1 MQLVTNIFEPMAM
14 KGNFL
19 KNILGVENVGDGGCY
34 FGDVT
39 APESADVVVV
49 SAPWSVT
56 ADCGRGA
63 TYTPDAVIDVSLGK
77 ELYDAMSGITVEGR
91 IATAEIDYN
100 IQELSEQLG
109 REAERIMR
117 IVGDGEGAV
126 GEYVARKVANVNE
139 GFAEMHKSIYKQ
151 VRHWAE
157 AGKRIALIGGDHS
170 VAFGAVKALAECNEG
185 MGVLFIDAH
194 ADFDSA
200 EPFNYSHRTIA
211 RDIVEGI
218 NSVAK
223 VVQVGV
229 RDVDRAEVEAIR
241 ASEKVDIFFAEELAA
256 RRFEGASWGEL
267 CRDVVEKLP
276 QRVYVSLDIDALKI
290 EFCSNTNMPTPGGM
304 TFDEV
309 VYLVNCVVESGREVV
324 GFDISEVV
332 TSLNERMDAIVAARL
347 LAKLSVAMLRN
358 R

>member
-1 MQLVTNIFEPMAM
+1 MLAFSGCKEVIEEPAPQSFEITVRQSEVSYNNAVINVRHNGPEEITWYGYLTEDVTENDYKLYNNMLKEFQKDTGK
-14 KGNFL
+14 KGL
-19 KNILGVENVGDGGCY
+19 KRETNRNILLENLKENWDYKYLVFAIDENGKLISGANIGSVK
-34 FGDVT
+34 FKT
-39 APESADVVVV
+39 AQNMKSFLLANSD
-49 SAPWSVT
+49 
-56 ADCGRGA
+56 RQ
-63 TYTPDAVIDVSLGK
+63 
-77 ELYDAMSGITVEGR
+77 YDAHWYKEG
-91 IATAEIDYN
+91 
-100 IQELSEQLG
+100 EL
-109 REAERIMR
+109 
-117 IVGDGEGAV
+117 
-126 GEYVARKVANVNE
+126 
-139 GFAEMHKSIYKQ
+139 
-151 VRHWAE
+151 
-157 AGKRIALIGGDHS
+157 
-170 VAFGAVKALAECNEG
+170 
-185 MGVLFIDAH
+185 
-194 ADFDSA
+194 
-200 EPFNYSHRTIA
+200 
-211 RDIVEGI
+211 

-241 ASEKVDIFFAEELAA
+241 ASEKVDIFFAEALAA

-309 VYLVNCVVESGREVV
+309 VYLVNCVVESGREIV